1 MITLM
6 GHDRNCEHD
15 MTNELSDGQGCLRIV
30 LNLELERCV
39 AGDARQFVCSA
50 VKCREEEDGHNK
62 FTNVTENSY
71 YGRFSVQ
78 KEQTKSFVI
87 FTAQNSTRV
96 LGLPIGGAAK
106 TARQVRQCGGCG
118 VAAVHCTCTARPK
131 LNVRPSHRSAHT
143 QLE

>member
-1 MITLM
+1 MNGKISIILLT
-6 GHDRNCEHD
+6 
-15 MTNELSDGQGCLRIV
+15 IV
-30 LNLELERCV
+30 QS
-39 AGDARQFVCSA
+39 RQRQSA
-50 VKCREEEDGHNK
+50 EDGHNK

-106 TARQVRQCGGCG
+106 TARQVRSVA
-118 VAAVHCTCTARPK
+118 VAAWRRCTAHA
-131 LNVRPSHRSAHT
+131 LQGQN
-143 QLE
+143 